1 VTICDIDQFKPV
13 NDHNGHA
20 IGDLVLSEV
29 TRILSHHGVA
39 GRLGGDEFVLLAAV
53 PAPTR
58 SPWQTSSTRS
68 AKRSPAAAS
77 KDGEPRPRSGPGREP
92 LIR

>member
-58 SPWQTSSTRS
+58 SPWP
-68 AKRSPAAAS
+68 KH
-77 KDGEPRPRSGPGREP
+77 PRPGPRSVLPRQHRRMASRDLDRVP
-92 LIR
+92 AVSR